1 MEQKYSHV
9 LSPIKINNVIL
20 RNRFICTP
28 SNPHFVQATEKWPT
42 EALITH
48 YGNKA
53 KAGAAVVTC
62 KGNNPVK
69 TTDVH
74 SQSLDITNGAHQHM
88 FAQVAEAV
96 HYYGAK
102 ASYLVLPDMNIVR
115 GYDASDGVLSEFVA
129 GDGSKREY
137 GKAAPRELLY
147 QMIEAYGEEARLAKS
162 LGFDMC
168 YIHMAYRLMFP
179 GRFLSP
185 LSNKRT
191 DEFGGSLENMARFPM
206 LICKKIK
213 EMCGRDFLVEI
224 SISGREDDMFPG
236 GLRVEDTIEM
246 MKYLENY
253 VDIIQ
258 IRGGSIDPSQPT
270 YLDPREIPHLDTAS
284 AIRNGLKAQ
293 GTKMLV
299 NVVGGCH
306 DIVRDDEI
314 IAAGQAD
321 LIGAARAFIADN
333 EFVTKAYENRVEDVR
348 PCLRCNKCHIPGPEK
363 WNTVCSVNPVFG
375 IEHKAERLITP
386 PKKKKK
392 IAVIG
397 GGPCGMEAVLRLCER
412 GHDVTLYEKGP
423 ALGGMLWSM
432 DKMDLKWTI
441 NRYRKWKE
449 AQVMKS
455 GARVLLNTEAT
466 PEMIDAAGY
475 DEVLVAV
482 GASPIRPRIPGADGR
497 NVMFAADAANREA
510 ELGKKLVIIGGGEI
524 GVEVGIHLA
533 RQGHEVMVVEMQGI
547 LSPESVPVHFRSLFE
562 KTWEEQEG
570 FDYVLNATCTGIY
583 EDHVTYRDKDGA
595 EHRLE
600 ADNVLLAAGL
610 RANSDIA
617 LPFYTGKARTWMIGS
632 CDTPG
637 SIQAVNRSAYG
648 VSVNI

>member
-1 MEQKYSHV
+1 MALEYIHA
-9 LSPIKINNVIL
+9 LSPIKINNVVL
-20 RNRFICTP
+20 RNRFIATP
-28 SNPHFVQATEKWPT
+28 SNPHFIQATEKWPT

-69 TTDVH
+69 TNDVH
-74 SQSLDITNGAHQHM
+74 SLSLDITNGAHQHM

-102 ASYLVLPDMNIVR
+102 ASYLVLPNMNIVA
-115 GYDASDGVLSEFVA
+115 GYDASDGVLSEYVA
-129 GDGSKREY
+129 GDGSRREY
-137 GKAAPRELLY
+137 GKAAPKELLY
-147 QMIEAYGEEARLAKS
+147 RMVEEYGKEAKLAQN

-185 LSNKRT
+185 LSNRRT
-191 DEFGGSLENMARFPM
+191 DEFGGSLENMVRFPM
-206 LICKKIK
+206 LICREIKKQ
-213 EMCGRDFLVEI
+213 CGRDFLVEI
-224 SISGREDDMFPG
+224 SISGREDDMFEG
-236 GLRVEDTIEM
+236 GLKVTDTIEM
-246 MKYLENY
+246 MKYLESC

-270 YLDPREIPHLDTAS
+270 YLDPREIPHLDTAA
-284 AIRNGLKAQ
+284 AIRKGLEEQ
-293 GTKMLV
+293 GTRMLV

-306 DIVRDDEI
+306 DISRDDEI
-314 IAAGQAD
+314 IASGQAD
-321 LIGAARAFIADN
+321 LIGAARAFIADG
-333 EFVTKAYENRVEDVR
+333 EFVTKAYENRAEDVR

-363 WNTVCSVNPVFG
+363 WNTVCSVNPEFG
-375 IEHKAERLITP
+375 IEHKVERMKAA
-386 PKKKKK
+386 PKGKKNV
-392 IAVIG
+392 AVIG
-397 GGPCGMEAVLRLCER
+397 GGPCGMEAALRLRER

-432 DKMDLKWTI
+432 DKMDIKWTI

-455 GARVLLNTEAT
+455 GTKVLLNTEAT
-466 PEMIDAAGY
+466 PEMIDAGNF

-482 GASPIRPRIPGADGR
+482 GARPAVPPIPGTDGPH
-497 NVMFAADAANREA
+497 VMFAADAANREE
-510 ELGKKLVIIGGGEI
+510 ELGHRLVIIGGGEI
-524 GVEVGIHLA
+524 GVEIGIHLA
-533 RQGHEVMVVEMQGI
+533 RKGHEVLVLEMLGI
-547 LSPESVPVHFRSLFE
+547 LSPESVPVHFRSLFQ

-570 FDYVLNATCTGIY
+570 FDYILNARCTGID
-583 EDHVTYRDKDGA
+583 ENRVTYVDKDGA
-595 EHRLE
+595 EHSVE

-610 RANSDIA
+610 KANSDIA
-617 LPFYTGKARTWMIGS
+617 LPFFTGKARTWMIGS

-648 VSVNI
+648 VVNCI

>member
-1 MEQKYSHV
+1 MEQKYSHL
-9 LSPIKINNVIL
+9 LSPIKINNVVL
-20 RNRFICTP
+20 RNRVICTP

-74 SQSLDITNGAHQHM
+74 SLSLDITNGAHQHM
-88 FAQVAEAV
+88 FAQVAETV

-102 ASYLVLPDMNIVR
+102 ASYLVLPDMNIVK

-129 GDGSKREY
+129 GDGSKQEY
-137 GKAAPRELLY
+137 GKAAPRDLLY
-147 QMIEAYGEEARLAKS
+147 QMIEAYGEEARLAKD

-206 LICKKIK
+206 LICQKIK
-213 EMCGRDFLVEI
+213 EKCGRDFLVEI
-224 SISGREDDMFPG
+224 SISGREDDMFEG
-236 GLRVEDTIEM
+236 GLKISDTVQM
-246 MKYLENY
+246 MKYLENC

-270 YLDPREIPHLDTAS
+270 YLDPREIPHRDTAA
-284 AIRNGLKAQ
+284 AIKKGLAEQ
-293 GTKMLV
+293 GTGMLV

-306 DIVRDDEI
+306 DLAHDEEI
-314 IAAGQAD
+314 IANGEAD

-333 EFVTKAYENRVEDVR
+333 EFITKGYEDRAEDVR

-363 WNTVCSVNPVFG
+363 WNTVCSVNPEFG
-375 IEHKAERLITP
+375 IEHKAERMKTP
-386 PKKKKK
+386 VKVKKN

-397 GGPCGMEAVLRLCER
+397 GGPCGMEAALRLRDR
-412 GHDVTLYEKGP
+412 GHDVTLFEKTG

-432 DKMDLKWTI
+432 DKMDLKWTV
-441 NRYRKWKE
+441 NRYRKWK
-449 AQVMKS
+449 AGQVLKS
-455 GARVLLNTEAT
+455 GTKVLLNTEAT
-466 PEMIDAAGY
+466 PEMIDAGNY

-482 GASPIRPRIPGADGR
+482 GAAPIRPRIPGADGP

-510 ELGKKLVIIGGGEI
+510 ELGHKLVIIGGGEI

-533 RQGHEVMVVEMQGI
+533 RCGHEVMVVEMQSI

-583 EDHVTYRDKDGA
+583 EDHVTYRDKDGV
-595 EHRLE
+595 EHSIP

-617 LPFYTGKARTWMIGS
+617 LPFFTGHARTWMIGS

-648 VSVNI
+648 VANII